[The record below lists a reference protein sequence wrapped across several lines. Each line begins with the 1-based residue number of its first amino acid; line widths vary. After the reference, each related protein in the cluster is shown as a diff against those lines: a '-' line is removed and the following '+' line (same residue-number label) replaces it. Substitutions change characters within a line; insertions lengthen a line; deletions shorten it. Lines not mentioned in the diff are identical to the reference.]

1 MRFIKWFLGIV
12 VGLFALVLLVGV
24 LSPRT
29 SQQAKQQQSQQAA
42 VATMQVNAGELARAY
57 EVNSVAA
64 DQRFKGTR
72 FNVTG
77 TVVDIAT
84 DILGDPYVT
93 LDGGVN
99 MFMQPQFSFS
109 KSNAAMVSGLRRG
122 DAVTFACRGK
132 GDIAKTPMS
141 GDCTRL

>member
-1 MRFIKWFLGIV
+1 VRFIKWFLGIV

-29 SQQAKQQQSQQAA
+29 SQQAKQQQSGQAV
-42 VATMQVNAGELARAY
+42 VATMKVDAGELARAY

-64 DQRFKGTR
+64 DQRFKGVR

-84 DILGDPYVT
+84 DILGDTYVT

-99 MFMQPQFSFS
+99 MFMQPQFGFS
-109 KSNAAMVSGLRRG
+109 KSDAAMVSGLRRG

-132 GDIAKTPMS
+132 GDVAKIPMS